1 MFYDGC
7 MPRKTLVLISA
18 LVLVTVVLFII
29 ALRTSN
35 QQNTQQ
41 PTPSQMVQQAAP
53 TSPAHSVLM
62 LSPNPVTVVPGQ
74 EGKVSVNIDTADN
87 AVTAVQLEIAYDP
100 NVIGSLQVTPGPLF
114 SNPVVLIN
122 KNNTQSG
129 RMTYAFGI
137 APNQQTIQGTGAVA
151 TITFIAKSSAV
162 GKQSQLALLP
172 TTLVTAR
179 GIASSVLKSSS
190 GTIVSVSSV
199 GGGTQQTAP
208 LGQ

>member
-1 MFYDGC
+1 

-29 ALRTSN
+29 ALRSSN
-35 QQNTQQ
+35 QPSTQQ
-41 PTPSQMVQQAAP
+41 PTPSQVMQQAVP
-53 TSPAHSVLM
+53 TSVAHSVLT
-62 LSPNPVTVVPGQ
+62 LSPNPVIVAPGQ
-74 EGKVSVNIDTADN
+74 QGSVNVNIDTADN
-87 AVTAVQLEIAYDP
+87 NVTAVQLEIAYDP
-100 NVIGSLQVTPGPLF
+100 NVVSNVQVAPGPLF

-122 KNNTQSG
+122 KNSVQNG

-137 APNQQTIQGTGAVA
+137 APNQQTVQGTGVVA
-151 TITFIAKSSAV
+151 MVTFTAKSSAV

-190 GTIVSVSSV
+190 GTIINVSSA
-199 GGGTQQTAP
+199 GGGAQQAAP